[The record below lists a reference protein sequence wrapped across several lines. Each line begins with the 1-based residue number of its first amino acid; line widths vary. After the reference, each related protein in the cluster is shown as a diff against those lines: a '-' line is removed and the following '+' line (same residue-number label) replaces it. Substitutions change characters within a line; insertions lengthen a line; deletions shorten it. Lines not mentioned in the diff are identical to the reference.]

1 MGFLT
6 GLWLQ
11 ICPVVTAFAAKTAS
25 TTTSGG
31 GSFVGN
37 VVKWVGGIGGG
48 LVAIALIISLV
59 KDALDMAKGGGN
71 ASPVKIVGK
80 ALVLILVL
88 GLIGLAM
95 SYDNLQSKGETAGNL
110 IVNEAE
116 NQAKNIP
123 NGQP

>member
-11 ICPVVTAFAAKTAS
+11 FCPVVTAFAADGDS
-25 TTTSGG
+25 
-31 GSFVGN
+31 SFIGK
-37 VVKWVGGIGGG
+37 VVKWAGGIGGG

-59 KDALDMAKGGGN
+59 KDALEMSKGGGN
-71 ASPVKIVGK
+71 ASPIKIVGK
-80 ALVLILVL
+80 ALLLILVL

-95 SYDNLQSKGETAGNL
+95 NYDSLTTKGKTVGNI

-116 NQAKNIP
+116 NQANEIQ
-123 NGQP
+123 NGGGTANP

>member
-11 ICPVVTAFAAKTAS
+11 FCPVITAFAADAN
-25 TTTSGG
+25 SGG
-31 GSFVGN
+31 GSFIGK
-37 VVKWVGGIGGG
+37 VVKWAGGIGGG

-59 KDALDMAKGGGN
+59 KDALEMSKGGGN
-71 ASPVKIVGK
+71 ASPIKIIGK
-80 ALVLILVL
+80 ALLLILVL

-95 SYDNLQSKGETAGNL
+95 NYDSLTNKGKTVGNI

-116 NQAKNIP
+116 NQAKEATGGGTANP
-123 NGQP
+123 

>member
-11 ICPVVTAFAAKTAS
+11 VCPVVTAFAADANKS
-25 TTTSGG
+25 SE

-59 KDALDMAKGGGN
+59 KDAIDMSKGGGN

-80 ALVLILVL
+80 ALLLVLVL
-88 GLIGLAM
+88 GLIGLATQ
-95 SYDNLQSKGETAGNL
+95 YDNLTSKGKTVGNI
-110 IVNEAE
+110 IVNETE
-116 NQAKNIP
+116 NAAKKLP
-123 NGQP
+123 NGTTP

>member
-11 ICPVVTAFAAKTAS
+11 VCPVVTAFAADANKS
-25 TTTSGG
+25 SD
-31 GSFVGN
+31 GSFIGN

-80 ALVLILVL
+80 ALLLVLVL
-88 GLIGLAM
+88 GLIGVAM
-95 SYDNLQSKGETAGNL
+95 NYDDLTSKGQTAGNL

-116 NQAKNIP
+116 NATKKIP
-123 NGQP
+123 TGKP